1 MTTRKYWPLHAEDAR
16 IDALALLDDIRF
28 LQLRLEEAIL
38 RDDKLEALRLNLA
51 INKKRMRASH
61 LLRLAKTGQA
71 EYEEEG
77 EL

>member
-1 MTTRKYWPLHAEDAR
+1 MTERKYWPQHAENAR

-28 LQLRLEEAIL
+28 LQLRLQDANEDGNRKEVALINRAIH
-38 RDDKLEALRLNLA
+38 
-51 INKKRMRASH
+51 KKRARASH

-77 EL
+77 EI